1 MANRQTLISLNCLI
15 LYCTSVQGL
24 KSYCIIFNLGKCFR
38 SSLSSNGPNI
48 ILYKCTGPKELLY
61 YFQTNVLFGVL
72 CELIYQLVQ
81 DNFTN
86 IFQRSSRGDRAEDA
100 LPSIK
105 DGTEDV
111 PPTKKKSIIEQ
122 NHSLL
127 EPTVKV
133 WVEELDLKTEPLNED
148 PEESQYQKIY
158 NENPIEVDETKINP
172 EDNNTSFQETSAF
185 VSLKKVQDIPE
196 EVEQAHQKKKKNK
209 KYKEESW
216 DMSDIFVTP
225 EKKKKMKSER
235 PGMDQI
241 LSDIV
246 TPEKKKKK
254 KKSERPDMDQ
264 IFSDIITPEKKKK
277 MKSER
282 PDMDQILSDI
292 VTPEKKK
299 KKKKSERPDMDQI
312 LSDIVTPEKK
322 KKKKKSKRPDMDQ
335 ILSDIVESEKKR
347 KADNEDE
354 VSSKKKKKYG
364 NHHDVNILEPGRVEN
379 ESEPQQIL
387 INNLLSSISESVS
400 SPKKKKKESR
410 RQDEN
415 MIEKSDVEETSLK
428 NKEEELSS
436 SQVKKKKEKKK
447 HKKNED

>member
-254 KKSERPDMDQ
+254 KKS
-264 IFSDIITPEKKKK
+264 
-277 MKSER
+277 
-282 PDMDQILSDI
+282 
-292 VTPEKKK
+292 
-299 KKKKSERPDMDQI
+299 
-312 LSDIVTPEKK
+312 
-322 KKKKKSKRPDMDQ
+322 KRPDMDQ

>member
-1 MANRQTLISLNCLI
+1 MANRQTLIRLNCLV
-15 LYCTSVQGL
+15 LCCTSVQIL
-24 KSYCIIFNLGKCFR
+24 NKSCCIIFKPMCFFCGFVR
-38 SSLSSNGPNI
+38 
-48 ILYKCTGPKELLY
+48 
-61 YFQTNVLFGVL
+61 
-72 CELIYQLVQ
+72 LIYQLVQ
-81 DNFTN
+81 DNFTY
-86 IFQRSSRGDRAEDA
+86 IFQRSLRGDGAEDV

-111 PPTKKKSIIEQ
+111 TPSKKKSIIEK

-127 EPTVKV
+127 EPSVKV
-133 WVEELDLKTEPLNED
+133 WVEELDIKTEPLNED
-148 PEESQYQKIY
+148 PEESQYQNIY
-158 NENPIEVDETKINP
+158 NENPIEVEETKINP

-185 VSLKKVQDIPE
+185 VSLELLPSQKPKKAKKKKVQDIPE

-216 DMSDIFVTP
+216 DTLDKSDNF
-225 EKKKKMKSER
+225 
-235 PGMDQI
+235 
-241 LSDIV
+241 V

-254 KKSERPDMDQ
+254 KNSK
-264 IFSDIITPEKKKK
+264 
-277 MKSER
+277 R

-299 KKKKSERPDMDQI
+299 KKKSKRRDMDQI
-312 LSDIVTPEKK
+312 LSDIAK
-322 KKKKKSKRPDMDQ
+322 
-335 ILSDIVESEKKR
+335 SEKKR

-354 VSSKKKKKYG
+354 VSSKKKNKYG
-364 NHHDVNILEPGRVEN
+364 NHHNVDILEPGRVEH

-400 SPKKKKKESR
+400 SPKKKKKKKSR

-415 MIEKSDVEETSLK
+415 MIEKSDVEETRLK

>member
-1 MANRQTLISLNCLI
+1 M
-15 LYCTSVQGL
+15 
-24 KSYCIIFNLGKCFR
+24 
-38 SSLSSNGPNI
+38 
-48 ILYKCTGPKELLY
+48 
-61 YFQTNVLFGVL
+61 

-254 KKSERPDMDQ
+254 KKS
-264 IFSDIITPEKKKK
+264 
-277 MKSER
+277 
-282 PDMDQILSDI
+282 
-292 VTPEKKK
+292 
-299 KKKKSERPDMDQI
+299 
-312 LSDIVTPEKK
+312 
-322 KKKKKSKRPDMDQ
+322 KRPDMDQ

>member
-1 MANRQTLISLNCLI
+1 MANRQTLTSLNCLI

-254 KKSERPDMDQ
+254 KKS
-264 IFSDIITPEKKKK
+264 
-277 MKSER
+277 
-282 PDMDQILSDI
+282 
-292 VTPEKKK
+292 
-299 KKKKSERPDMDQI
+299 
-312 LSDIVTPEKK
+312 
-322 KKKKKSKRPDMDQ
+322 KRPDMDQ